1 MTRLIERGPFLLA
14 TALAAAMWAEPAA
27 AVRSSAPAAR
37 SSFDGAWSV
46 VIITDS
52 GTCDRQYRYGLQIS
66 NGRVVYQ
73 GDPSINIAGRV
84 DPNGRVAVVV
94 RSGDQVAS
102 GAGRLSGRRCMID
115 SSEIF
120 SSAMRRA
127 MVAAV
132 PGRSTAAS
140 RI

>member
-14 TALAAAMWAEPAA
+14 TALAAAIWAEPAA
-27 AVRSSAPAAR
+27 AVRSTAPAAR
-37 SSFDGAWSV
+37 WSFDGAWSV

-102 GAGRLSGRRCMID
+102 GAGRLSRARGSGLWNGR
-115 SSEIF
+115 SSTQLCSGHWVAE
-120 SSAMRRA
+120 RRA
-127 MVAAV
+127 
-132 PGRSTAAS
+132 
-140 RI
+140 

>member
-1 MTRLIERGPFLLA
+1 MTRLIERGSFLLA
-14 TALAAAMWAEPAA
+14 AALAAAIWAEPAA

-52 GTCDRQYRYGLQIS
+52 GTCDREYRYGLRIS
-66 NGRVVYQ
+66 NGRVLYQ
-73 GDPSINIAGRV
+73 GDPSINIAGQV

-102 GAGRLSGRRCMID
+102 GAGRLSRARGSGLWNGR
-115 SSEIF
+115 SSTQQCSGHWVAE
-120 SSAMRRA
+120 RRA
-127 MVAAV
+127 
-132 PGRSTAAS
+132 
-140 RI
+140 

>member
-84 DPNGRVAVVV
+84 DPALRVHLRTGSQDIAAILA
-94 RSGDQVAS
+94 GEVA
-102 GAGRLSGRRCMID
+102 I
-115 SSEIF
+115 
-120 SSAMRRA
+120 
-127 MVAAV
+127 V
-132 PGRSTAAS
+132 
-140 RI
+140 